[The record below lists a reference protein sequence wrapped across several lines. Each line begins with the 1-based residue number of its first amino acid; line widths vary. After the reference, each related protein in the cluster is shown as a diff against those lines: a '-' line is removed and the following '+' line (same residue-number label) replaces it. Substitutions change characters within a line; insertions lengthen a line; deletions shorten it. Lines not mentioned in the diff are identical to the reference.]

1 MEKYRIYIINE
12 GRQLNKIIE
21 VKDLK
26 KYYKIDSFAKG
37 KNSYVRAVDGVSFEV
52 LEGETLGLVGESGC
66 GKTTTG
72 KLILKLIHPTS
83 GQILLEGK
91 SIDQITGKELRAIR
105 KDIQVV
111 FQNPYAALDT
121 KMTVEDILIEPLNIH
136 HIVPKYE
143 YVKEAKRLLHL
154 VGLSEKDG
162 RKFPHEFSGGQR
174 QRIGIA
180 RAIATR
186 PKFIICD
193 EPVSALD
200 VSVQSQILNL
210 LDELQ
215 SELHVSY
222 LFIAHGLNVIRHVS
236 NKVGVMYLGKIVE
249 YGKAEEVFDNPIHPY
264 TKALISAAP
273 IPDPLLS
280 RNIEVLE
287 GEIPSPI
294 NPPMGCAFHTRCRQT
309 MEICRNKSPF
319 LQYINDTHK
328 VACHLL
334 D

>member
-1 MEKYRIYIINE
+1 M
-12 GRQLNKIIE
+12 NKIIE

-26 KYYKIDSFAKG
+26 KYYKIDSAG
-37 KNSYVRAVDGVSFEV
+37 KSEGRYIRAVDGVSFEV

-91 SIDQITGKELRAIR
+91 NIDQITGKELRAIR

-136 HIVPKYE
+136 RIVPKYE
-143 YVKEAKRLLHL
+143 YEKEAKRLLHL
-154 VGLSEKDG
+154 VGLSERDG
-162 RKFPHEFSGGQR
+162 KKFPHEFSGGQR

-264 TKALISAAP
+264 TKALIAAAP
-273 IPDPLLS
+273 IPDPFIR

-294 NPPMGCAFHTRCRQT
+294 NPPVGCAFHTRCRQAI
-309 MEICRNKSPF
+309 EICRNKSPF